1 MKNLIHILNFRIVIL
16 FFGFQNLMAMK
27 ILAQPADHDFNTIS
41 LEIAWNKTTSVIFPE
56 AIKNV
61 DRGSR
66 DILAQKVKGV
76 ENILQLKAG
85 KTDFPE
91 TNLTVITGEGKLYH
105 FMVNYSNHPEELI
118 IEIGKPE
125 TANKKPVIF
134 NSTLTESQLSQYSSS
149 IIASVKKGKMV
160 SQSKYKV
167 SLALKGIYIQDDA
180 LFYHLQLENRSNI
193 DYDIN
198 FLKFYIRDKKRLKR
212 TATQETEVN
221 PLYIHGD
228 DTAIKSNSELNLVY
242 VLKKF
247 TIPDARFLAIELY
260 EKNGGRQLD
269 LSVKNRM
276 IMMAKP
282 IPENN

>member
-1 MKNLIHILNFRIVIL
+1 MKKIIHLQIFRIVIL
-16 FFGFQNLMAMK
+16 FIAIHNLVAMK
-27 ILAQPADHDFNTIS
+27 AIGQPVDPDYKTIP
-41 LEIAWNKTTSVIFPE
+41 LEIAWNKTTSLIFPE

-105 FMVNYSNHPEELI
+105 FMVNYANQPEELI

-125 TANKKPVIF
+125 TDDEIPAIF
-134 NSTLTESQLSQYSSS
+134 KSTLTESQLSQYSSVITVS
-149 IIASVKKGKMV
+149 AKKGKMV
-160 SQSKYKV
+160 SQLKYKV
-167 SLALKGIYIQDDA
+167 SLVLKGIYILDNA
-180 LFYHLQLENRSNI
+180 IFYHLQLKNRSNI
-193 DYDIN
+193 DYDID
-198 FLKFYIRDKKRLKR
+198 FLKFFIRDKKRLKR
-212 TATQETEVN
+212 TATQETEVK
-221 PLYIHGD
+221 PLYVHGED
-228 DTAIKSNSELNLVY
+228 SAIKSNSELDLVY
-242 VLKKF
+242 ALKKF

-276 IMMAKP
+276 IMKAKP
-282 IPENN
+282 IPKNN

>member
-1 MKNLIHILNFRIVIL
+1 MKKIFHFLNFRIAIL
-16 FFGFQNLMAMK
+16 VFAIQNLLAMK
-27 ILAQPADHDFNTIS
+27 TIGQPADYDFNTIP
-41 LEIAWNKTTSVIFPE
+41 LEIAWNKTTSLIFPE
-56 AIKNV
+56 VIKNV

-76 ENILQLKAG
+76 ENIIQLKAG

-91 TNLTVITGEGKLYH
+91 TNLTIITGEGKLYH
-105 FMVNYSNHPEELI
+105 FIVNYANHPEELI

-149 IIASVKKGKMV
+149 IIASAKKGKMV

-167 SLALKGIYIQDDA
+167 SLALMGIYIKDDA
-180 LFYHLQLENRSNI
+180 IFYHLQLENRSNI
-193 DYDIN
+193 DYDID

-212 TATQETEVN
+212 TATQETEVM
-221 PLYIHGD
+221 PIYVHGD
-228 DTAIKSNSELNLVY
+228 DSAIKSNSGLDLVY

-247 TIPDARFLAIELY
+247 TIPNARYLAIELY

-269 LSVKNRM
+269 LIVKNRM
-276 IMMAKP
+276 ITKAKP
-282 IPENN
+282 IPEEN